1 RRLDVPLDR
10 IGLNLSQLTLGTM
23 AGDDLLKK
31 NKKKGSGAGAD
42 ANATTHGKSNGKGAG
57 VGGFQHLGLS
67 PLVFRGVMAMG
78 YKVPTPIQRK
88 SLPIVL
94 SGKDCVAMA
103 RTGSGKTAAFLI
115 PMVEKL
121 KEHSTKIGVR
131 GLVLSPT
138 RELAVQTLRFAKQL
152 SKFTSLKISLIV
164 GGEGM
169 DQQFE
174 AIATNPD
181 VLVATPGRL
190 MHLLQEIPDFNL
202 KSVEYVVFDEAD
214 RIFEMG
220 FAEQLQ
226 EILKN
231 MPTSRQTLLFSA
243 TLPKALVQ
251 FARAGLSEP
260 ELIRLD
266 VESKISENLKMAFFT
281 VRSLDKAALFLY
293 MVREFLP
300 KGEQTIVFAATRHHV
315 ELLHALLVA
324 NHIEASCA
332 YGDMDQAS
340 RKINIGK
347 FRAKKTSLLIV
358 TDVAARGID
367 IPLLN
372 NVLNYSFPPTAKLF
386 VHRVGRAARAGR
398 SGTAFSFVDPDET
411 PFMVDLHLYIGRRL
425 EDSSPEL
432 SAGAK
437 PYSLSTMRVA
447 DVHYGAFPNDLIDQ
461 ETEATQELMRNHPQV
476 SPLIKVCDNAYK
488 AYARTRADP
497 SKLSIRRAKEL
508 VVKKVHPLF
517 QKEYVLDE
525 AKVEKAAYI
534 DSLQTFRPPQTIF
547 EIASGAHSSV
557 KRSSPGVQMMVKK
570 RKLHGKIIATETT
583 KAADKVK
590 AKEEAAAINAA
601 ADQEEA
607 AKAGAEGLTIT
618 KKQDA
623 NGKDNEEVETAE
635 KDTADASPQ
644 KKKAF
649 FLSKHERKQ
658 LKKRVAGGEKEEDVM
673 KEMAAVKEQQSSNI
687 VGDKDQEEGEG
698 ASQSFKDDDNYI
710 GYMKEGDYTT
720 EGFLAKNADGGK
732 VNAFAEA
739 RLEEAILDVNP
750 DEAIEMNKKRR
761 ILHWDVRKKK
771 FVKTTAG
778 ELTSQG
784 TLKRRNE
791 SGVSMRKK
799 QQVGEVYRRWQQKQ
813 HKRVAGGGEEVDDEE
828 GGGRKLDYRNGRKPR
843 ANTAMASRSSVNKFA
858 KDELLSEGK
867 IRKEEKRKARS
878 RGAKVSSGAMSKRGK
893 GNIKGKSHGA
903 PTRSKAIIKRR

>member
-1 RRLDVPLDR
+1 
-10 IGLNLSQLTLGTM
+10 M

-31 NKKKGSGAGAD
+31 GKKKGSSGGAD
-42 ANATTHGKSNGKGAG
+42 AGTTHGKSNGKGAG

-67 PLVFRGVMAMG
+67 PPVFRGVMAMG

-131 GLVLSPT
+131 AVVLSPT

-152 SKFTSLKISLIV
+152 SKFTSLKMALIV

-174 AIATNPD
+174 AIAANPD

-190 MHLLQEIPDFNL
+190 MHHLQEIPDFNL
-202 KSVEYVVFDEAD
+202 KAVEYVVFDEAD

-251 FARAGLSEP
+251 FARAGLSDP

-266 VESKISENLKMAFFT
+266 VENKISENLKMAFFT
-281 VRSLDKAALFLY
+281 VRSLDKPALFLY
-293 MVREFLP
+293 MVP
-300 KGEQTIVFAATRHHV
+300 
-315 ELLHALLVA
+315 

-340 RKINIGK
+340 RKINLGK

-425 EDSSPEL
+425 EDSSPEE
-432 SAGAK
+432 SAGTK
-437 PYSLSTMRVA
+437 PYSLSTMRVE

-461 ETEATQELMRNHPQV
+461 ENEAIQEMMRSHPQV
-476 SPLIKVCDNAYK
+476 SPLVKVCDNAYK

-497 SKLSIRRAKEL
+497 SKNSIRRGKEL
-508 VVKKVHPLF
+508 AVKKMHPLF
-517 QKEYVLDE
+517 QQEYVLDKSK
-525 AKVEKAAYI
+525 ADKAAYI

-547 EIASGAHSSV
+547 EIASGAHSSA

-570 RKLHGKIIATETT
+570 RKLHGKIISTETT
-583 KAADKVK
+583 KAAEKAK
-590 AKEEAAAINAA
+590 AKEEAAALNAA
-601 ADQEEA
+601 AAQEEA
-607 AKAGAEGLTIT
+607 VGAADDGLTNT
-618 KKQDA
+618 K
-623 NGKDNEEVETAE
+623 NVDNQEEGVTEEVAQ
-635 KDTADASPQ
+635 AP

-649 FLSKHERKQ
+649 FLTKHERKQ
-658 LKKRVAGGEKEEDVM
+658 LKKRVAAGEKEEEVM
-673 KEMAAVKEQQSSNI
+673 KEFAAAKEQGASSI
-687 VGDKDQEEGEG
+687 VNGKEQEEGEG
-698 ASQSFKDDDNYI
+698 ASFKDDENYI
-710 GYMKEGDYTT
+710 GYMKDGDYTT

-778 ELTSQG
+778 ELT
-784 TLKRRNE
+784 
-791 SGVSMRKK
+791 
-799 QQVGEVYRRWQQKQ
+799 
-813 HKRVAGGGEEVDDEE
+813 
-828 GGGRKLDYRNGRKPR
+828 
-843 ANTAMASRSSVNKFA
+843 
-858 KDELLSEGK
+858 
-867 IRKEEKRKARS
+867 
-878 RGAKVSSGAMSKRGK
+878 
-893 GNIKGKSHGA
+893 
-903 PTRSKAIIKRR
+903 

>member
-1 RRLDVPLDR
+1 
-10 IGLNLSQLTLGTM
+10 M
-23 AGDDLLKK
+23 AADDLLH
-31 NKKKGSGAGAD
+31 KKGKKGGGAGA
-42 ANATTHGKSNGKGAG
+42 AGAASSTTHGKSNGKGAG

-67 PLVFRGVMAMG
+67 PPVFRGVMAMG

-115 PMVEKL
+115 PMLEKL
-121 KEHSTKIGVR
+121 KEHSKKIGVR
-131 GLVLSPT
+131 ALVLSPT
-138 RELAVQTLRFAKQL
+138 RELAVQTLRFAK
-152 SKFTSLKISLIV
+152 SLAKYTTIKISLIV

-169 DQQFE
+169 EHQFE
-174 AIATNPD
+174 TIASNPD

-190 MHLLQEIPDFNL
+190 MHHLQEIPDFNL
-202 KSVEYVVFDEAD
+202 KAVEYVVFDEAD

-243 TLPKALVQ
+243 TLPSVLVQ

-266 VESKISENLKMAFFT
+266 VENKFSENLKMTFFT
-281 VRSLDKAALFLY
+281 VRTDDKPALFLY
-293 MVREFLP
+293 MMREFIP
-300 KGEQTIVFAATRHHV
+300 SNDQTIVFAATRHHV
-315 ELLHALLVA
+315 EFLYELLKA
-324 NHIEASCA
+324 NHIDASLV

-347 FRAKKTSLLIV
+347 FRAKKTNILIV

-425 EDSSPEL
+425 EDSSPTAVE
-432 SAGAK
+432 K
-437 PYSLSTMRVA
+437 PYSLANMEVT
-447 DVHYGAFPNDLIDQ
+447 DIHYGAFPNDLIDR
-461 ETEATQELMRNHPQV
+461 ETEHTQEVLRSHPQV
-476 SPLIKVCDNAYK
+476 EPLVKVCANAYK
-488 AYARTRADP
+488 MYARTRADP
-497 SKLSIRRAKEL
+497 SKLSIKRAKEL
-508 VVKKVHPLF
+508 LVKKIHPLF
-517 QKEYVLDE
+517 QGEFLKEDAQAE
-525 AKVEKAAYI
+525 KVEYI
-534 DSLQTFRPPQTIF
+534 ESLQKFRPQQTIF
-547 EIASGAHSSV
+547 EISSGTHSV
-557 KRSSPGVQMMVKK
+557 KKTAPAVIMMAKK
-570 RKLHGKIIATETT
+570 RKIHGKIILTETS
-583 KAADKVK
+583 KVK
-590 AKEEAAAINAA
+590 AG
-601 ADQEEA
+601 AD
-607 AKAGAEGLTIT
+607 
-618 KKQDA
+618 
-623 NGKDNEEVETAE
+623 GKDLDDEVGDDDADENPAGSNSSNAGGGESVAVSEETEPA
-635 KDTADASPQ
+635 KP
-644 KKKAF
+644 KKTF
-649 FLSKHERKQ
+649 FLSKFERKQ
-658 LKKRVAGGEKEEDVM
+658 LKKRVAAGETEESVM
-673 KEMAAVKEQQSSNI
+673 KEMAAAKEQAAAVAGADDANE
-687 VGDKDQEEGEG
+687 DEEDGTTS
-698 ASQSFKDDDNYI
+698 AFKDADNYI
-710 GYMKEGDYTT
+710 SYMKEKDYMT

-732 VNAFAEA
+732 VNAFQEA

-750 DEAIEMNKKRR
+750 DEALEMNKKRR

-791 SGVSMRKK
+791 SGVAVRKK
-799 QQVGEVYRRWQQKQ
+799 QRVGELYKKWQQKQ
-813 HKRVAGGGEEVDDEE
+813 HKKVFTGGEEADDDAD
-828 GGGRKLDYRNGRKPR
+828 GGRKLDYRRGKKPHLSSK
-843 ANTAMASRSSVNKFA
+843 TSVNKHA
-858 KDELLSEGK
+858 KAELLSESK

-878 RGAKVSSGAMSKRGK
+878 RGVKVTGKAHTKRGK
-893 GNIKGKSHGA
+893 GNIKGKTHGA
-903 PTRSKAIIKRR
+903 PSRSKAIMRR

>member
-1 RRLDVPLDR
+1 
-10 IGLNLSQLTLGTM
+10 M

-31 NKKKGSGAGAD
+31 GKKKGTSGAD
-42 ANATTHGKSNGKGAG
+42 AGTTHGKSNGKGAG

-67 PLVFRGVMAMG
+67 PAVFRGVMAMG

-131 GLVLSPT
+131 AVVLSPT

-152 SKFTSLKISLIV
+152 SKFTSLKMALIV

-174 AIATNPD
+174 AIAANPD

-190 MHLLQEIPDFNL
+190 MHHLQEIPDFNL
-202 KSVEYVVFDEAD
+202 KAVEYVVFDEAD

-231 MPTSRQTLLFSA
+231 MPTTRQTLLFSA

-251 FARAGLSEP
+251 FARAGLSDP

-266 VESKISENLKMAFFT
+266 VENKISENLKLAFFT
-281 VRSLDKAALFLY
+281 VRSLDKPALFLY

-300 KGEQTIVFAATRHHV
+300 KGDQTIVFAATRHHV
-315 ELLHALLVA
+315 EFLHALLAA

-340 RKINIGK
+340 RKINLGK

-425 EDSSPEL
+425 EDSSPEE
-432 SAGAK
+432 SAGTK
-437 PYSLSTMRVA
+437 PYTLSTMRVE

-461 ETEATQELMRNHPQV
+461 ENEAIQEMMRSHPHV
-476 SPLIKVCDNAYK
+476 SPLVKVCDNAYK

-497 SKLSIRRAKEL
+497 SKNSIHRGKEL
-508 VVKKVHPLF
+508 AVKKMHPLF
-517 QKEYVLDE
+517 LQEYALDKTK
-525 AKVEKAAYI
+525 ADKAAYI

-547 EIASGAHSSV
+547 EIASGAHTSA

-570 RKLHGKIIATETT
+570 RKLHGKIISTETT
-583 KAADKVK
+583 KAAEKAK
-590 AKEEAAAINAA
+590 AKEEAAAVNAV
-601 ADQEEA
+601 ADKEEA
-607 AKAGAEGLTIT
+607 AGA
-618 KKQDA
+618 
-623 NGKDNEEVETAE
+623 
-635 KDTADASPQ
+635 
-644 KKKAF
+644 AF

-658 LKKRVAGGEKEEDVM
+658 LKKRVAAGEKEEDVM
-673 KEMAAVKEQQSSNI
+673 KELAAVKEQGSTN
-687 VGDKDQEEGEG
+687 VANGKEQEEGVG
-698 ASQSFKDDDNYI
+698 ASFKDDENYI
-710 GYMKEGDYTT
+710 GYMKDGEYTT

-761 ILHWDVRKKK
+761 ILHWDIRKKK

-791 SGVSMRKK
+791 SGVSVRKK
-799 QQVGEVYRRWQQKQ
+799 QQVGEVYRKWQQKQ
-813 HKRVAGGGEEVDDEE
+813 HKRVAGGGVEMEDDDDA
-828 GGGRKLDYRNGRKPR
+828 GGRKLDYRHGRKPR
-843 ANTAMASRSSVNKFA
+843 GAAAMGKRSSVNKFA
-858 KDELLSEGK
+858 KDELMSEGK

-878 RGAKVSSGAMSKRGK
+878 RGVKVSSGVKSKRGK

-903 PTRSKAIIKRR
+903 PTRSKAIIKKR

>member
-1 RRLDVPLDR
+1 
-10 IGLNLSQLTLGTM
+10 M

-31 NKKKGSGAGAD
+31 GKKKGGNGSAD
-42 ANATTHGKSNGKGAG
+42 AGTTHGKSNGKGAG

-67 PLVFRGVMAMG
+67 PSVFRGVMAMG

-103 RTGSGKTAAFLI
+103 RTGSGKTAAFLV

-131 GLVLSPT
+131 AVILSPT
-138 RELAVQTLRFAKQL
+138 RELAVQTLRFAKLL
-152 SKFTSLKISLIV
+152 SKFTSLKMALIV

-174 AIATNPD
+174 AIAANPD
-181 VLVATPGRL
+181 VIVATPGRL

-202 KSVEYVVFDEAD
+202 KAVEYVVFDEAD

-251 FARAGLSEP
+251 FARAGLSDP

-266 VESKISENLKMAFFT
+266 VENKISENLKMAFFT
-281 VRSLDKAALFLY
+281 VRSLDKPALFLY

-300 KGEQTIVFAATRHHV
+300 KNDQTIVFAATRHHV
-315 ELLHALLVA
+315 EFLHALLAA

-340 RKINIGK
+340 RKINLGK
-347 FRAKKTSLLIV
+347 FRAKKTNLLIV

-425 EDSSPEL
+425 EDSSPEE
-432 SAGAK
+432 SAGTK
-437 PYSLSTMRVA
+437 PYSLSTMRVE
-447 DVHYGAFPNDLIDQ
+447 DVHYGAFPNELIDQ
-461 ETEATQELMRNHPQV
+461 ENEAIQELMRSHPHV
-476 SPLIKVCDNAYK
+476 SPLVKVCDNAYK

-497 SKLSIRRAKEL
+497 SKNSIRRGKEL
-508 VVKKVHPLF
+508 AVKKVHPLF
-517 QKEYVLDE
+517 QQEYVLDE
-525 AKVEKAAYI
+525 SKADKAAYI

-547 EIASGAHSSV
+547 EIAAGAHASA

-583 KAADKVK
+583 KASDKAK
-590 AKEEAAAINAA
+590 AKEEAAAINAVA
-601 ADQEEA
+601 EKEEA
-607 AKAGAEGLTIT
+607 ADAAVDGLTGA
-618 KKQDA
+618 K
-623 NGKDNEEVETAE
+623 NEEKAE
-635 KDTADASPQ
+635 EAEEEVVPAP
-644 KKKAF
+644 KKV

-658 LKKRVAGGEKEEDVM
+658 LKKRVAAGEKEEEV
-673 KEMAAVKEQQSSNI
+673 VKELTAAKESAITS
-687 VGDKDQEEGEG
+687 KDEEEGEG
-698 ASQSFKDDDNYI
+698 ASFKDDDNYI
-710 GYMKEGDYTT
+710 GYMKDGDYTT
-720 EGFLAKNADGGK
+720 EGFLAKSADGGK

-791 SGVSMRKK
+791 SGVSVRKK
-799 QQVGEVYRRWQQKQ
+799 QQVGEVYRKWQQKQ
-813 HKRVAGGGEEVDDEE
+813 HKRVAGGGVEVEDD
-828 GGGRKLDYRNGRKPR
+828 GDAGGRKLDYRNGRKPR
-843 ANTAMASRSSVNKFA
+843 GGAVMGKRSSVNKFA
-858 KDELLSEGK
+858 KDELMSEGK

-878 RGAKVSSGAMSKRGK
+878 RGVKVTSGVRSKRGK

-903 PTRSKAIIKRR
+903 PTRSKAIIKKR

>member
-1 RRLDVPLDR
+1 
-10 IGLNLSQLTLGTM
+10 M
-23 AGDDLLKK
+23 ASDDLLKK
-31 NKKKGSGAGAD
+31 GKKKGAAGGAD
-42 ANATTHGKSNGKGAG
+42 AGTTHGKSNGKGAG

-131 GLVLSPT
+131 AVVLSPT
-138 RELAVQTLRFAKQL
+138 RELAVQTLRFTKQL
-152 SKFTSLKISLIV
+152 SKFTTLKMALIV

-174 AIATNPD
+174 AIAANPD

-202 KSVEYVVFDEAD
+202 KAVEYVVFDEAD

-251 FARAGLSEP
+251 FARAGLSDP

-266 VESKISENLKMAFFT
+266 VENKISENLKMAFFT
-281 VRSLDKAALFLY
+281 VRSLDKPALFLY

-300 KGEQTIVFAATRHHV
+300 KDDQTIVFAATRHHV
-315 ELLHALLVA
+315 EFLHALLAA

-340 RKINIGK
+340 RKINLGK
-347 FRAKKTSLLIV
+347 FRAKKTNLLIV

-425 EDSSPEL
+425 EDSSPEE
-432 SAGAK
+432 SAGTK
-437 PYSLSTMRVA
+437 PYSLSTMRVE
-447 DVHYGAFPNDLIDQ
+447 DIHYGAFPNELIDQ
-461 ETEATQELMRNHPQV
+461 ENESIQELVRSHPQV
-476 SPLIKVCDNAYK
+476 SPLVKVCDNAYK

-497 SKLSIRRAKEL
+497 AKLSIRRGKEL

-517 QKEYVLDE
+517 QQEYVFDKTK
-525 AKVEKAAYI
+525 ADKVAYI

-570 RKLHGKIIATETT
+570 RKLHEKIIATEIT
-583 KAADKVK
+583 KAADKAK
-590 AKEEAAAINAA
+590 AKEEAATINAEADEKEA
-601 ADQEEA
+601 ADAADEGLTAVKKQKVDDEEDAEEA
-607 AKAGAEGLTIT
+607 APA
-618 KKQDA
+618 
-623 NGKDNEEVETAE
+623 
-635 KDTADASPQ
+635 Q

-649 FLSKHERKQ
+649 FLSKFERKQ
-658 LKKRVAGGEKEEDVM
+658 LKKRVAAGEKEEEVM
-673 KEMAAVKEQQSSNI
+673 KAMAATKEQGASNAAR
-687 VGDKDQEEGEG
+687 DEDQEEGD
-698 ASQSFKDDDNYI
+698 AAQSFKDDDNYI
-710 GYMKEGDYTT
+710 GYMKDGDYTT
-720 EGFLAKNADGGK
+720 EGFLSKNADGGK

-791 SGVSMRKK
+791 SGVNVRKK
-799 QQVGEVYRRWQQKQ
+799 QQVGEVYRKWQQKQ
-813 HKRVAGGGEEVDDEE
+813 HKRVAGGGVEIEDDDDTSS
-828 GGGRKLDYRNGRKPR
+828 RKLDYRHGRKPR
-843 ANTAMASRSSVNKFA
+843 GGAAVMGKRSSVNKNA
-858 KDELLSEGK
+858 KDELMSEGK

-878 RGAKVSSGAMSKRGK
+878 RGVKVTSGVRSKRGK

-903 PTRSKAIIKRR
+903 PTRSKAIIKKR

>member
-1 RRLDVPLDR
+1 
-10 IGLNLSQLTLGTM
+10 M

-31 NKKKGSGAGAD
+31 GKKKGAGGGAD
-42 ANATTHGKSNGKGAG
+42 AGTTHGKSNGKGAG

-131 GLVLSPT
+131 AVVLSPT

-152 SKFTSLKISLIV
+152 SKFTSLKMALIV

-174 AIATNPD
+174 AIAANPD

-202 KSVEYVVFDEAD
+202 KAVEYVVFDEAD

-251 FARAGLSEP
+251 FARAGLSDP

-266 VESKISENLKMAFFT
+266 VENKISENLKMAFFT
-281 VRSLDKAALFLY
+281 VRSLDKPALFLY
-293 MVREFLP
+293 MVREFVP
-300 KGEQTIVFAATRHHV
+300 KGDQTIVFAATRHHV
-315 ELLHALLVA
+315 EFLHALLAA

-340 RKINIGK
+340 RKINLGK

-425 EDSSPEL
+425 EDSSPEQ
-432 SAGAK
+432 SAGTK
-437 PYSLSTMRVA
+437 PYSLSTMRVE
-447 DVHYGAFPNDLIDQ
+447 DVHYGAFPNELIDQ
-461 ETEATQELMRNHPQV
+461 ENEAIQETVRSHPQV
-476 SPLIKVCDNAYK
+476 QPLVKVCDNAYK

-497 SKLSIRRAKEL
+497 SKNSIRRGKEL
-508 VVKKVHPLF
+508 AVKKVHPLF
-517 QKEYVLDE
+517 QQEYVLDKSK
-525 AKVEKAAYI
+525 ADKAAYI

-547 EIASGAHSSV
+547 EIAAGAHSSA

-583 KAADKVK
+583 KAADKAK
-590 AKEEAAAINAA
+590 AKEEASALNAVAEKEEATNAA
-601 ADQEEA
+601 DDGLTGKKQVEKDNTDEVAEEA
-607 AKAGAEGLTIT
+607 LA
-618 KKQDA
+618 
-623 NGKDNEEVETAE
+623 
-635 KDTADASPQ
+635 P

-658 LKKRVAGGEKEEDVM
+658 LKKRVAAGEKEEDVM
-673 KEMAAVKEQQSSNI
+673 KQFAAATEQGTTST
-687 VGDKDQEEGEG
+687 DDQEEGDG
-698 ASQSFKDDDNYI
+698 ASFKDDENYI
-710 GYMKEGDYTT
+710 GYMKDGDYTT

-791 SGVSMRKK
+791 SGVSVRKK
-799 QQVGEVYRRWQQKQ
+799 QQVGEVYRKWQQKQ
-813 HKRVAGGGEEVDDEE
+813 HKRVAGGGVEMEDEDNA
-828 GGGRKLDYRNGRKPR
+828 GGRKLDYRNGRKPR
-843 ANTAMASRSSVNKFA
+843 GGAVMASRSSVNKHA
-858 KDELLSEGK
+858 KDELMSEGK

-878 RGAKVSSGAMSKRGK
+878 RGVKVSSGVKSKRGK

-903 PTRSKAIIKRR
+903 PTRSKAIIKKR

>member
-1 RRLDVPLDR
+1 
-10 IGLNLSQLTLGTM
+10 M

-31 NKKKGSGAGAD
+31 SKKGANGKAD
-42 ANATTHGKSNGKGAG
+42 AGTTHGKSNGKGAG

-67 PLVFRGVMAMG
+67 PTVFRGVMAMG

-131 GLVLSPT
+131 AVVLSPT

-152 SKFTSLKISLIV
+152 SKFTSLKMALIV

-174 AIATNPD
+174 AIANNPD
-181 VLVATPGRL
+181 VIVATPGRL
-190 MHLLQEIPDFNL
+190 MHHLQEIPDFNL
-202 KSVEYVVFDEAD
+202 KAAEYVVFDEAD

-251 FARAGLSEP
+251 FARAGLSDP

-266 VESKISENLKMAFFT
+266 VENKISENLKMAFFT
-281 VRSLDKAALFLY
+281 VRSLDKPALFLY

-300 KGEQTIVFAATRHHV
+300 KNDQTIVFAATRHHV
-315 ELLHALLVA
+315 EFLHALLAA

-340 RKINIGK
+340 RKINLGK
-347 FRAKKTSLLIV
+347 FRAKKTNLLIV

-398 SGTAFSFVDPDET
+398 SGTAFSFVDPDES

-425 EDSSPEL
+425 EESSPEE
-432 SAGAK
+432 SAGTK
-437 PYSLSTMRVA
+437 PYSLSTMRVE
-447 DVHYGAFPNDLIDQ
+447 DVHYGAFPNELIDQ
-461 ETEATQELMRNHPQV
+461 ENEAIQELMRSHPHV
-476 SPLIKVCDNAYK
+476 SPLVKVCDNAYK

-497 SKLSIRRAKEL
+497 SKNSIRRGKEL
-508 VVKKVHPLF
+508 AVKKVHPLF
-517 QKEYVLDE
+517 QQEYILDE
-525 AKVEKAAYI
+525 SKADKAAYI
-534 DSLQTFRPPQTIF
+534 ESLQTFRPPQTIF
-547 EIASGAHSSV
+547 EIAAGAHASA

-583 KAADKVK
+583 KATDKAK
-590 AKEEAAAINAA
+590 AKEEAAALNAVA
-601 ADQEEA
+601 EMEEA
-607 AKAGAEGLTIT
+607 ADAADDGLTGT
-618 KKQDA
+618 KK
-623 NGKDNEEVETAE
+623 EEKEEQVEEAV
-635 KDTADASPQ
+635 PVQ
-644 KKKAF
+644 KKV

-658 LKKRVAGGEKEEDVM
+658 LKKRVAAGEKEEEIM
-673 KEMAAVKEQQSSNI
+673 KELTAAKESTTTN
-687 VGDKDQEEGEG
+687 KEQEEGEG
-698 ASQSFKDDDNYI
+698 ASFKDDDNYI
-710 GYMKEGDYTT
+710 AYMKDGDYTT

-791 SGVSMRKK
+791 SVNVRKK
-799 QQVGEVYRRWQQKQ
+799 QQVGEVYRKWQQKQ
-813 HKRVAGGGEEVDDEE
+813 HKRVAGGGVEVEDDDDA
-828 GGGRKLDYRNGRKPR
+828 GGRKLDYRNGRKPR
-843 ANTAMASRSSVNKFA
+843 GAAVMGKRSSVNKFA
-858 KDELLSEGK
+858 KDELMSEGK

-878 RGAKVSSGAMSKRGK
+878 RGVKVTSGARSKRGK

-903 PTRSKAIIKRR
+903 PTRSKAIIKKR

>member
-1 RRLDVPLDR
+1 
-10 IGLNLSQLTLGTM
+10 M

-31 NKKKGSGAGAD
+31 GKKKGAGGGAD
-42 ANATTHGKSNGKGAG
+42 AGTTHGKSNGKGAG

-131 GLVLSPT
+131 AVVLSPT

-152 SKFTSLKISLIV
+152 SKFTSLKMALIV

-174 AIATNPD
+174 AIAANPD

-202 KSVEYVVFDEAD
+202 KAVEYVVFDEAD

-251 FARAGLSEP
+251 FARAGLSDP

-266 VESKISENLKMAFFT
+266 VENKISENLKMAFFT
-281 VRSLDKAALFLY
+281 VRSLDKPALFLY
-293 MVREFLP
+293 MVREFVP
-300 KGEQTIVFAATRHHV
+300 KGDQTIVFAATRHHV
-315 ELLHALLVA
+315 EFLHALLAA

-340 RKINIGK
+340 RKINLGK

-425 EDSSPEL
+425 EDSSPEQ
-432 SAGAK
+432 SAGTK
-437 PYSLSTMRVA
+437 PYSLSTMRVE
-447 DVHYGAFPNDLIDQ
+447 DVHYGAFPNELIDQ
-461 ETEATQELMRNHPQV
+461 ENEAIQETVRSHPQV
-476 SPLIKVCDNAYK
+476 QPLVKVCDNAYK

-497 SKLSIRRAKEL
+497 SKNSIRRGKEL
-508 VVKKVHPLF
+508 AVKKVHPLF
-517 QKEYVLDE
+517 QQEYVLDKSK
-525 AKVEKAAYI
+525 ADKAAYI

-547 EIASGAHSSV
+547 EIAAGAHSSA

-590 AKEEAAAINAA
+590 AKEEASALNAVAEKEEATNAA
-601 ADQEEA
+601 DDGLTGKKQVEKDNTDEVAEEA
-607 AKAGAEGLTIT
+607 LA
-618 KKQDA
+618 
-623 NGKDNEEVETAE
+623 
-635 KDTADASPQ
+635 P

-658 LKKRVAGGEKEEDVM
+658 LKKRVAAGEKEEDVM
-673 KEMAAVKEQQSSNI
+673 KQFAAAKEQGTTST
-687 VGDKDQEEGEG
+687 DDQEEGDG
-698 ASQSFKDDDNYI
+698 ASFKDDENYI
-710 GYMKEGDYTT
+710 GYMKDGDYTT

-791 SGVSMRKK
+791 SGVSVRKK
-799 QQVGEVYRRWQQKQ
+799 QQVGEVYRKWQQKQ
-813 HKRVAGGGEEVDDEE
+813 HKRVAGGGVEMEDEDNA
-828 GGGRKLDYRNGRKPR
+828 GGRKLDYRNGRKPR
-843 ANTAMASRSSVNKFA
+843 GGAVMASRSSVNKHA
-858 KDELLSEGK
+858 KDELMSEGK

-878 RGAKVSSGAMSKRGK
+878 RGVKVSSGVKSKRGK

-903 PTRSKAIIKRR
+903 PTRSKAIIKKR

>member
-1 RRLDVPLDR
+1 
-10 IGLNLSQLTLGTM
+10 
-23 AGDDLLKK
+23 
-31 NKKKGSGAGAD
+31 
-42 ANATTHGKSNGKGAG
+42 
-57 VGGFQHLGLS
+57 
-67 PLVFRGVMAMG
+67 MG

-88 SLPIVL
+88 SLPIAL

-131 GLVLSPT
+131 ALVLSPT
-138 RELAVQTLRFAKQL
+138 RELAVQTLRFTKQL
-152 SKFTSLKISLIV
+152 AKFTTLKMALIV

-174 AIATNPD
+174 AIAANPD
-181 VLVATPGRL
+181 VLIATPGRL
-190 MHLLQEIPDFNL
+190 MHHLQEIPDFNL
-202 KSVEYVVFDEAD
+202 KAIEYVVFDEAD

-251 FARAGLSEP
+251 FARAGLCDP

-266 VESKISENLKMAFFT
+266 VENKISENLKMAFFT
-281 VRSLDKAALFLY
+281 VRSLDKPALFLY

-300 KGEQTIVFAATRHHV
+300 KGDQTIVFAATRHHV
-315 ELLHALLVA
+315 EFLHALLAA
-324 NHIEASCA
+324 NHIEASYA

-340 RKINIGK
+340 RKINLGK
-347 FRAKKTSLLIV
+347 FRAKKTDLLIV

-425 EDSSPEL
+425 EDSSPEEH
-432 SAGAK
+432 AGTK
-437 PYSLSTMRVA
+437 PYSLSSMKVA
-447 DVHYGAFPNDLIDQ
+447 DVHYGAFPNELIDQ
-461 ETEATQELMRNHPQV
+461 ENEAITELMSSHPQV
-476 SPLIKVCDNAYK
+476 SPLVKVCDNAYK
-488 AYARTRADP
+488 AYARTRSDP
-497 SKLSIRRAKEL
+497 SKLSIRRGKEL
-508 VVKKVHPLF
+508 AVKKVHPLF
-517 QKEYVLDE
+517 QQEYVLDKTK
-525 AKVEKAAYI
+525 ADKAAYV
-534 DSLQTFRPPQTIF
+534 DSLLSFRPPQTIF
-547 EIASGAHSSV
+547 EIAAGAHSSV

-583 KAADKVK
+583 KAANIVK
-590 AKEEAAAINAA
+590 ANEEAAAINAMANKEEMVGADGQVVA
-601 ADQEEA
+601 AKEKAVDVVETKEEEA
-607 AKAGAEGLTIT
+607 ALA
-618 KKQDA
+618 
-623 NGKDNEEVETAE
+623 
-635 KDTADASPQ
+635 P
-644 KKKAF
+644 KKKPV
-649 FLSKHERKQ
+649 FLSKHDRKQ
-658 LKKRVAGGEKEEDVM
+658 LKKRVAAGEKEEDVLR
-673 KEMAAVKEQQSSNI
+673 KMAAAKEQGANG
-687 VGDKDQEEGEG
+687 VANCKDQEDGED
-698 ASQSFKDDDNYI
+698 SSFKDDDNYI
-710 GYMKEGDYTT
+710 SYMKDGDYTT

-791 SGVSMRKK
+791 SGISVRKK
-799 QQVGEVYRRWQQKQ
+799 HHVGEAYRKWQQKQ
-813 HKRVAGGGEEVDDEE
+813 HKRVAGGGVEMEEDADAES
-828 GGGRKLDYRNGRKPR
+828 RKMDYRNGKKPR
-843 ANTAMASRSSVNKFA
+843 GGVPMVNRSHVNMFA
-858 KDELLSEGK
+858 KDELVNEDK

-878 RGAKVSSGAMSKRGK
+878 RGAKVTFGVRSKRGK
-893 GNIKGKSHGA
+893 GNVKGKSHGA
-903 PTRSKAIIKRR
+903 PTRSKAIIKKR

>member
-1 RRLDVPLDR
+1 
-10 IGLNLSQLTLGTM
+10 M

-31 NKKKGSGAGAD
+31 SKKGASGKAD
-42 ANATTHGKSNGKGAG
+42 AGTTHGKSNGKGAG

-67 PLVFRGVMAMG
+67 PTVFRGVMAMG

-131 GLVLSPT
+131 AVVLSPT

-152 SKFTSLKISLIV
+152 SKFTSLKMALIV

-174 AIATNPD
+174 AIAANPD
-181 VLVATPGRL
+181 VIVATPGRL
-190 MHLLQEIPDFNL
+190 MHHLQEIPDFNL
-202 KSVEYVVFDEAD
+202 KAVEYVVFDEAD

-220 FAEQLQ
+220 
-226 EILKN
+226 
-231 MPTSRQTLLFSA
+231 RQTLLFSA

-251 FARAGLSEP
+251 FARAGLSDP

-266 VESKISENLKMAFFT
+266 VENKISENLKMAFFT
-281 VRSLDKAALFLY
+281 VRSLDKPALFLY

-300 KGEQTIVFAATRHHV
+300 KDDQTIVFAATRHHV
-315 ELLHALLVA
+315 EFLHALLAA

-340 RKINIGK
+340 RKINLGK

-425 EDSSPEL
+425 EDSSPEE
-432 SAGAK
+432 SAGTK
-437 PYSLSTMRVA
+437 PYSLSTMRVE
-447 DVHYGAFPNDLIDQ
+447 DVHYGAFPNELIDQ
-461 ETEATQELMRNHPQV
+461 ENEAIQELMRSHPHV
-476 SPLIKVCDNAYK
+476 SPLVKVCDNAYK

-497 SKLSIRRAKEL
+497 SKNSIHRGKEL
-508 VVKKVHPLF
+508 AVKKVHPLF
-517 QKEYVLDE
+517 QQEYVLDE
-525 AKVEKAAYI
+525 SKADKAAYI
-534 DSLQTFRPPQTIF
+534 DSLQSFRPPQTIF
-547 EIASGAHSSV
+547 EIAAGAHSSA

-583 KAADKVK
+583 KASDKAK
-590 AKEEAAAINAA
+590 AKEEAAALNAVA
-601 ADQEEA
+601 EKEEA
-607 AKAGAEGLTIT
+607 
-618 KKQDA
+618 KK
-623 NGKDNEEVETAE
+623 V
-635 KDTADASPQ
+635 
-644 KKKAF
+644 

-658 LKKRVAGGEKEEDVM
+658 LKKRVAAGEKEEEVM
-673 KEMAAVKEQQSSNI
+673 KELTAAKESATTS
-687 VGDKDQEEGEG
+687 KDQEEGEG
-698 ASQSFKDDDNYI
+698 ASFKDDDNYI
-710 GYMKEGDYTT
+710 GYMKDGDYTT

-791 SGVSMRKK
+791 SGVNVRKK
-799 QQVGEVYRRWQQKQ
+799 QQVGEVYRKWQQKQ
-813 HKRVAGGGEEVDDEE
+813 HKRVAGGGVEVEDDDDT
-828 GGGRKLDYRNGRKPR
+828 GGRKLDYRNGRKPR
-843 ANTAMASRSSVNKFA
+843 GGAVMGKRSSVNKFA
-858 KDELLSEGK
+858 KDELMSEGK

-878 RGAKVSSGAMSKRGK
+878 RGVKVTSGAKSKRGK

-903 PTRSKAIIKRR
+903 PTRSKAIIKKR

>member
-1 RRLDVPLDR
+1 
-10 IGLNLSQLTLGTM
+10 M
-23 AGDDLLKK
+23 AADDLLKK
-31 NKKKGSGAGAD
+31 GKKSGGAD
-42 ANATTHGKSNGKGAG
+42 AGTTHGKSNGKGAG

-131 GLVLSPT
+131 AVVLSPT
-138 RELAVQTLRFAKQL
+138 RELAVQTLRFTKLL
-152 SKFTSLKISLIV
+152 SKFTSLKMALIV

-174 AIATNPD
+174 AIAANPD

-202 KSVEYVVFDEAD
+202 KAVEYVVFDEAD

-226 EILKN
+226 EILKS

-266 VESKISENLKMAFFT
+266 VENKISENLKMAFFT
-281 VRSLDKAALFLY
+281 VRSLDKPALFLY

-300 KGEQTIVFAATRHHV
+300 KDDQTIVFAATRHHV
-315 ELLHALLVA
+315 EFLHALLAA

-340 RKINIGK
+340 RKINLGK
-347 FRAKKTSLLIV
+347 FRAKKTNLLIV

-398 SGTAFSFVDPDET
+398 SGTAISFVDPDET

-425 EDSSPEL
+425 EDSSPEE
-432 SAGAK
+432 SAGTK

-461 ETEATQELMRNHPQV
+461 ENEAIQELVRSHPQV
-476 SPLIKVCDNAYK
+476 SPLVKVCDNAYK

-497 SKLSIRRAKEL
+497 SKNSIRRGKEL
-508 VVKKVHPLF
+508 AVKKVHPLF
-517 QKEYVLDE
+517 QQDYVLDQSK
-525 AKVEKAAYI
+525 ADKAAYI

-547 EIASGAHSSV
+547 EIAAGAHSSA

-570 RKLHGKIIATETT
+570 RKLHAKIIATETT
-583 KAADKVK
+583 KAADKAK
-590 AKEEAAAINAA
+590 AKEEAAALNAA
-601 ADQEEA
+601 AEKEEA
-607 AKAGAEGLTIT
+607 GDDALTAT
-618 KKQDA
+618 KKVNGEQNKAAEVAEDDA
-623 NGKDNEEVETAE
+623 PA
-635 KDTADASPQ
+635 P

-658 LKKRVAGGEKEEDVM
+658 LKKRVAAGEKEEDVV
-673 KEMAAVKEQQSSNI
+673 KAFAAAKDQDSSANASVK
-687 VGDKDQEEGEG
+687 VQEEGEG
-698 ASQSFKDDDNYI
+698 ATFKDDENYI
-710 GYMKEGDYTT
+710 GYMKDGDYTT
-720 EGFLAKNADGGK
+720 EGFLSTNADGGK

-791 SGVSMRKK
+791 SGVNVRKK
-799 QQVGEVYRRWQQKQ
+799 QQVGEVYRKWQQKQ
-813 HKRVAGGGEEVDDEE
+813 HKRVAGGGVEMDDDDDA
-828 GGGRKLDYRNGRKPR
+828 GSRKLDYRHGRKPR
-843 ANTAMASRSSVNKFA
+843 GGAVMANRSSVNKFA
-858 KDELLSEGK
+858 KDELMSEGK

-878 RGAKVSSGAMSKRGK
+878 RGVKVSSGVRSNRGK

-903 PTRSKAIIKRR
+903 PTRSKAIIKKR

>member
-1 RRLDVPLDR
+1 
-10 IGLNLSQLTLGTM
+10 M

-31 NKKKGSGAGAD
+31 GKKKGAGGGAD
-42 ANATTHGKSNGKGAG
+42 AGTTHGKSNGKGAG

-131 GLVLSPT
+131 AVVLSPT

-152 SKFTSLKISLIV
+152 SKFTSLKMALIV

-174 AIATNPD
+174 AIAANPD

-202 KSVEYVVFDEAD
+202 KAVEYVVFDEAD

-231 MPTSRQTLLFSA
+231 MPISRQTLLFSA

-251 FARAGLSEP
+251 FARAGLSDP

-266 VESKISENLKMAFFT
+266 VENKISENLKMAFFT
-281 VRSLDKAALFLY
+281 VRSLDKPALFLY
-293 MVREFLP
+293 MVREFVP
-300 KGEQTIVFAATRHHV
+300 KGDQTIVFAATRHHV
-315 ELLHALLVA
+315 EFLHALLAA

-340 RKINIGK
+340 RKINLGK

-425 EDSSPEL
+425 EDSSPEQN
-432 SAGAK
+432 AGTK
-437 PYSLSTMRVA
+437 PYSLSTMRVE
-447 DVHYGAFPNDLIDQ
+447 DVHYGAFPNELIDQ
-461 ETEATQELMRNHPQV
+461 ENEAIQETVRSHPQV
-476 SPLIKVCDNAYK
+476 QPLVKVCDNAYK

-497 SKLSIRRAKEL
+497 SKNSIRRGKEL
-508 VVKKVHPLF
+508 AVKKVHPLF
-517 QKEYVLDE
+517 QQEYVLDKSK
-525 AKVEKAAYI
+525 ADKAAYI

-547 EIASGAHSSV
+547 EIAAGAHSSA

-590 AKEEAAAINAA
+590 AKEEASALNAVAEKEEATNAA
-601 ADQEEA
+601 DDGLTSKKQVEKDNTDEVAEEA
-607 AKAGAEGLTIT
+607 LA
-618 KKQDA
+618 
-623 NGKDNEEVETAE
+623 
-635 KDTADASPQ
+635 P

-658 LKKRVAGGEKEEDVM
+658 LKKRVAAGEKEEDVM
-673 KEMAAVKEQQSSNI
+673 KQLAAAKEQGTTST
-687 VGDKDQEEGEG
+687 DDQEEGDG
-698 ASQSFKDDDNYI
+698 ASFKDDENYI
-710 GYMKEGDYTT
+710 GYMKDGDYTT

-799 QQVGEVYRRWQQKQ
+799 QQVGEVYRKWQQKQ
-813 HKRVAGGGEEVDDEE
+813 HKRVAGGGVEMEDEDNA
-828 GGGRKLDYRNGRKPR
+828 GGRKLDYRNGRKPR
-843 ANTAMASRSSVNKFA
+843 GGAVMASRSSVNKHA
-858 KDELLSEGK
+858 KDELMSEGK

-878 RGAKVSSGAMSKRGK
+878 RGVKVSSGVKSKRGK

-903 PTRSKAIIKRR
+903 PTRSKAIIKKR

>member
-1 RRLDVPLDR
+1 
-10 IGLNLSQLTLGTM
+10 M

-31 NKKKGSGAGAD
+31 NKKKGSGAGAETG
-42 ANATTHGKSNGKGAG
+42 ATTHGKSNGKGAG

-67 PLVFRGVMAMG
+67 PPVFRGVMAMG

-174 AIATNPD
+174 AIASNPD

-202 KSVEYVVFDEAD
+202 KSMEYVVFDEAD

-251 FARAGLSEP
+251 FARAGLSDP

-266 VESKISENLKMAFFT
+266 VESKISENLKLAFFT
-281 VRSLDKAALFLY
+281 VRSLDKPALFLY

-315 ELLHALLVA
+315 EFLHALLAA

-432 SAGAK
+432 SAETK
-437 PYSLSTMRVA
+437 PYSLSTMRVE
-447 DVHYGAFPNDLIDQ
+447 DVHYGAFPNELIDQ
-461 ETEATQELMRNHPQV
+461 ETEATQELLRSHPQV

-508 VVKKVHPLF
+508 AVKKVHPLF

-525 AKVEKAAYI
+525 AKAEKAAYI

-547 EIASGAHSSV
+547 EIASGAHSSA

-590 AKEEAAAINAA
+590 AKEEAAAINAV

-607 AKAGAEGLTIT
+607 ADAGAEGLATA
-618 KKQDA
+618 KKA
-623 NGKDNEEVETAE
+623 AVNDNDQEVVETVE
-635 KDTADASPQ
+635 SDAASVPPQ
-644 KKKAF
+644 KKKTV

-658 LKKRVAGGEKEEDVM
+658 LKKRVAAGEKEEDVM
-673 KEMAAVKEQQSSNI
+673 KEMAAAKEQQSSDV
-687 VGDKDQEEGEG
+687 VGDKEGE
-698 ASQSFKDDDNYI
+698 QSFKDDDNYI
-710 GYMKEGDYTT
+710 GYMKDGDYTT

-791 SGVSMRKK
+791 SGVSVRKK
-799 QQVGEVYRRWQQKQ
+799 QQVGEVYRKWQQKQ
-813 HKRVAGGGEEVDDEE
+813 HKRVAGGGEEVGDEE
-828 GGGRKLDYRNGRKPR
+828 DSGRKLDYRNGRKPR
-843 ANTAMASRSSVNKFA
+843 ANAAMASRSSVNKYA

-878 RGAKVSSGAMSKRGK
+878 RGVKVSSGAKSKRGK

>member
-1 RRLDVPLDR
+1 
-10 IGLNLSQLTLGTM
+10 M

-31 NKKKGSGAGAD
+31 SKKAGGAD
-42 ANATTHGKSNGKGAG
+42 GGTTHGKSSGKGAG

-131 GLVLSPT
+131 AVVLSPT

-152 SKFTSLKISLIV
+152 SKFTSLKMALIV

-174 AIATNPD
+174 AIAANPD

-190 MHLLQEIPDFNL
+190 MHHLQEIPDFNL
-202 KSVEYVVFDEAD
+202 KAVEYVVFDEAD

-231 MPTSRQTLLFSA
+231 MPTNRQTLLFSA

-251 FARAGLSEP
+251 FARAGLSDP

-266 VESKISENLKMAFFT
+266 VENKISENLKMSFFT
-281 VRSLDKAALFLY
+281 VRSLDKPALFLY

-315 ELLHALLVA
+315 EFLHALLAA
-324 NHIEASCA
+324 NRIEASCA

-340 RKINIGK
+340 RKINLGK
-347 FRAKKTSLLIV
+347 FRAKKTNLLIV

-398 SGTAFSFVDPDET
+398 SGTAFSFVDPDEA

-432 SAGAK
+432 PHGTK
-437 PYSLSTMRVA
+437 PYSLSEMRVE
-447 DVHYGAFPNDLIDQ
+447 DVHYGAFPNELIDQ
-461 ETEATQELMRNHPQV
+461 ENEAIQEMLRSHPQV
-476 SPLIKVCDNAYK
+476 SPLVKVCDNAYK

-497 SKLSIRRAKEL
+497 SKLSIRRGKEL
-508 VVKKVHPLF
+508 AVKKVHPLF
-517 QKEYVLDE
+517 QKEYVLDKSK
-525 AKVEKAAYI
+525 ADKAAYI

-547 EIASGAHSSV
+547 EIAAGAHSSA

-583 KAADKVK
+583 KASDK
-590 AKEEAAAINAA
+590 AKAKQEADALNAA
-601 ADQEEA
+601 ADEEEA
-607 AKAGAEGLTIT
+607 AGAVDGSLTT
-618 KKQDA
+618 AKKQKVDIEDD
-623 NGKDNEEVETAE
+623 KEEAVEEA
-635 KDTADASPQ
+635 APAP
-644 KKKAF
+644 KKKSF

-658 LKKRVAGGEKEEDVM
+658 LKKRMAAGEKEEDVM
-673 KEMAAVKEQQSSNI
+673 KEFAAAKEQGVSNTS
-687 VGDKDQEEGEG
+687 GKDAEDGEG
-698 ASQSFKDDDNYI
+698 AATFKDDENYI
-710 GYMKEGDYTT
+710 GYMKDGEYTT

-791 SGVSMRKK
+791 SGVNVRKK
-799 QQVGEVYRRWQQKQ
+799 QVVGETYRKWQQKQ
-813 HKRVAGGGEEVDDEE
+813 HKRVAGGGVEMEDDDDN
-828 GGGRKLDYRNGRKPR
+828 GGRKLDYRNGRKPR
-843 ANTAMASRSSVNKFA
+843 GGAAMAKRSSVNKFA
-858 KDELLSEGK
+858 KDELMSEGK

-878 RGAKVSSGAMSKRGK
+878 RGVKVSSGVKSKRGK

-903 PTRSKAIIKRR
+903 PTRSKAIIKKR

>member
-1 RRLDVPLDR
+1 
-10 IGLNLSQLTLGTM
+10 M

-31 NKKKGSGAGAD
+31 GKKKGGAKAD
-42 ANATTHGKSNGKGAG
+42 AGTTHGKSNGKGAG

-131 GLVLSPT
+131 AVVLSPT
-138 RELAVQTLRFAKQL
+138 RELAVQTLRFTKLL
-152 SKFTSLKISLIV
+152 SKFTSLKMALIV

-174 AIATNPD
+174 AIAANPD

-202 KSVEYVVFDEAD
+202 KAVEYVVFDEAD

-231 MPTSRQTLLFSA
+231 MPTNRQTLLFSA

-251 FARAGLSEP
+251 FARAGLSDP

-266 VESKISENLKMAFFT
+266 VENKISENLKMAFFT
-281 VRSLDKAALFLY
+281 VRSLDKPALFLY

-300 KGEQTIVFAATRHHV
+300 KDDQTIVFAATRHHV
-315 ELLHALLVA
+315 EFLHALLAA

-340 RKINIGK
+340 RKINLGK
-347 FRAKKTSLLIV
+347 FRAKKTNLLIV

-372 NVLNYSFPPTAKLF
+372 NVFNYSFPPTAKLF

-425 EDSSPEL
+425 EDSSPEE
-432 SAGAK
+432 SGGTK
-437 PYSLSTMRVA
+437 PYALSTMRVE
-447 DVHYGAFPNDLIDQ
+447 DIHYGAFPNELIDQ
-461 ETEATQELMRNHPQV
+461 ETEAMQEIMRSHPQV
-476 SPLIKVCDNAYK
+476 SPLVKVCDNAYK

-497 SKLSIRRAKEL
+497 SKLSIRRGKEL
-508 VVKKVHPLF
+508 AVKKVHPLF
-517 QKEYVLDE
+517 QQEYVLDK
-525 AKVEKAAYI
+525 AKADKAAYI
-534 DSLQTFRPPQTIF
+534 DSLQSFRPPQTIF
-547 EIASGAHSSV
+547 EIAAGAHSSA
-557 KRSSPGVQMMVKK
+557 KRSSPGVMMMVKK
-570 RKLHGKIIATETT
+570 RKLHSKIIASETV
-583 KAADKVK
+583 KAADKAK
-590 AKEEAAAINAA
+590 AKEEAAALNAV
-601 ADQEEA
+601 ADKEEA
-607 AKAGAEGLTIT
+607 ADAVDEALKSATKHKLDDGAEAAE
-618 KKQDA
+618 DA
-623 NGKDNEEVETAE
+623 AP
-635 KDTADASPQ
+635 AP

-658 LKKRVAGGEKEEDVM
+658 LKKRVAAGEKEEDVV
-673 KEMAAVKEQQSSNI
+673 KAFAAAKEQ
-687 VGDKDQEEGEG
+687 G
-698 ASQSFKDDDNYI
+698 ASSADAAKNEEESEAAGQSFKDDDNYI

-732 VNAFAEA
+732 VNSFAEA

-791 SGVSMRKK
+791 SGVNVRKK
-799 QQVGEVYRRWQQKQ
+799 QEVGAVYRKWQQKQ
-813 HKRVAGGGEEVDDEE
+813 HKRVAGGGVEMEDDDDV
-828 GGGRKLDYRNGRKPR
+828 GGGKLDYRNGRKPR
-843 ANTAMASRSSVNKFA
+843 AGAAMTKRSSVNKFA
-858 KDELLSEGK
+858 KDELMSEGK

-878 RGAKVSSGAMSKRGK
+878 RGVKVTSGVRSKRGK

-903 PTRSKAIIKRR
+903 PTRSKAIIKR

>member
-1 RRLDVPLDR
+1 
-10 IGLNLSQLTLGTM
+10 M
-23 AGDDLLKK
+23 ASDDLLKK
-31 NKKKGSGAGAD
+31 GKKKGAAGGAD
-42 ANATTHGKSNGKGAG
+42 AGTTHGKSNGKGAG

-131 GLVLSPT
+131 AVVLSPT
-138 RELAVQTLRFAKQL
+138 RELAVQTLRFTKQL
-152 SKFTSLKISLIV
+152 SKFTTLKMALIV

-174 AIATNPD
+174 AIAANPD

-202 KSVEYVVFDEAD
+202 KAVEYVVFDEAD

-251 FARAGLSEP
+251 FARAGLSDP

-266 VESKISENLKMAFFT
+266 VENKISENLKMAFFT
-281 VRSLDKAALFLY
+281 VRSLDKPALFLY

-300 KGEQTIVFAATRHHV
+300 KDDQTIVFAATRHHV
-315 ELLHALLVA
+315 EFLHALLAA

-340 RKINIGK
+340 RKINLGK
-347 FRAKKTSLLIV
+347 FRAKKTNLLIV

-425 EDSSPEL
+425 EDSSPEE
-432 SAGAK
+432 SAGTK
-437 PYSLSTMRVA
+437 PYSLSTMRVE
-447 DVHYGAFPNDLIDQ
+447 DIHYGAFPNELIDQ
-461 ETEATQELMRNHPQV
+461 ENESIQELVRSHPQV
-476 SPLIKVCDNAYK
+476 SPLVKVCDNAYK

-497 SKLSIRRAKEL
+497 AKLSIRRGKEL

-517 QKEYVLDE
+517 QQEYVFDKTK
-525 AKVEKAAYI
+525 ADKVAYI

-570 RKLHGKIIATETT
+570 RKLHEKIIATEIT
-583 KAADKVK
+583 KAADKAK
-590 AKEEAAAINAA
+590 AKEEAATINAEADEKEA
-601 ADQEEA
+601 ADAADEGLTAVKKRKVDDEEDAEEA
-607 AKAGAEGLTIT
+607 APA
-618 KKQDA
+618 
-623 NGKDNEEVETAE
+623 
-635 KDTADASPQ
+635 P

-649 FLSKHERKQ
+649 FLSKFERKQ
-658 LKKRVAGGEKEEDVM
+658 LKKRVAAGEKEEEVM
-673 KEMAAVKEQQSSNI
+673 KAMAATKEQGASNAAR
-687 VGDKDQEEGEG
+687 DEDQEEGD
-698 ASQSFKDDDNYI
+698 AAQSFKDDDNYI
-710 GYMKEGDYTT
+710 GYMKDGDYTT
-720 EGFLAKNADGGK
+720 EGFLSKNADGGK

-791 SGVSMRKK
+791 SGVNVRKK
-799 QQVGEVYRRWQQKQ
+799 QQVGEVYRKWQQKQ
-813 HKRVAGGGEEVDDEE
+813 HKRVAGGGVEIEDDDDTSS
-828 GGGRKLDYRNGRKPR
+828 RKLDYRHGRKPR
-843 ANTAMASRSSVNKFA
+843 GGAAVMGKRSSVNKNA
-858 KDELLSEGK
+858 KDELMSEGK

-878 RGAKVSSGAMSKRGK
+878 RGVKVTSGVRSKRGK

-903 PTRSKAIIKRR
+903 PTRSKAIIKKR

>member
-1 RRLDVPLDR
+1 
-10 IGLNLSQLTLGTM
+10 M

-31 NKKKGSGAGAD
+31 GKKKGASGGAD
-42 ANATTHGKSNGKGAG
+42 GGTTHGKSSGKGAG

-67 PLVFRGVMAMG
+67 PPVFRGVMAMG

-115 PMVEKL
+115 PMLEKL

-131 GLVLSPT
+131 AVVLSPT

-152 SKFTSLKISLIV
+152 SKFTSLKMALIV

-174 AIATNPD
+174 AIAANPD

-190 MHLLQEIPDFNL
+190 MHHLQEIPDFNL
-202 KSVEYVVFDEAD
+202 KAVEYVVFDEAD

-251 FARAGLSEP
+251 FARAGLSDP

-266 VESKISENLKMAFFT
+266 VENKISENLKMAFFT
-281 VRSLDKAALFLY
+281 VRSLDKPALFLY

-315 ELLHALLVA
+315 EFLHALLAA

-340 RKINIGK
+340 RKINLGK

-398 SGTAFSFVDPDET
+398 SGTAFSFVDPDES

-432 SAGAK
+432 TDTK
-437 PYSLSTMRVA
+437 PYSLSEMRVE
-447 DVHYGAFPNDLIDQ
+447 DVHYGAFPNELIDQ
-461 ETEATQELMRNHPQV
+461 ENEAIQELMRSHPQV
-476 SPLIKVCDNAYK
+476 SPLVKVCDNAYK

-497 SKLSIRRAKEL
+497 SKLSIRRGKEL
-508 VVKKVHPLF
+508 AVKKMHPLF
-517 QKEYVLDE
+517 QKEYVLEKSKAD
-525 AKVEKAAYI
+525 KAAYI

-547 EIASGAHSSV
+547 EIAAGAHSSA

-590 AKEEAAAINAA
+590 AKEEAAALNAA
-601 ADQEEA
+601 ADEEEA
-607 AKAGAEGLTIT
+607 TGAT
-618 KKQDA
+618 
-623 NGKDNEEVETAE
+623 
-635 KDTADASPQ
+635 
-644 KKKAF
+644 F

-658 LKKRVAGGEKEEDVM
+658 LKKRVAAGEKEEDVM
-673 KEMAAVKEQQSSNI
+673 KELAATKEQGASTTDS
-687 VGDKDQEEGEG
+687 KDQDDDEG
-698 ASQSFKDDDNYI
+698 ASTFKDDENYI
-710 GYMKEGDYTT
+710 GYMKDGDYTT

-791 SGVSMRKK
+791 SGVSVRKK
-799 QQVGEVYRRWQQKQ
+799 QQVGEVYRKWQQKQ
-813 HKRVAGGGEEVDDEE
+813 HKRVAGGGVEMEDNDDA
-828 GGGRKLDYRNGRKPR
+828 GGRKLDYRNGRKPR
-843 ANTAMASRSSVNKFA
+843 GGAAMAKRSSVNKFA
-858 KDELLSEGK
+858 KDELMSEGK

-878 RGAKVSSGAMSKRGK
+878 RGVKVTSGVKSKRGK

-903 PTRSKAIIKRR
+903 PTRSKSIIKKR

>member
-1 RRLDVPLDR
+1 MQNQCFLTQLLPPTGIPSGSKYLAMASDDV
-10 IGLNLSQLTLGTM
+10 
-23 AGDDLLKK
+23 LKK
-31 NKKKGSGAGAD
+31 SKKKGLGNHTDTG
-42 ANATTHGKSNGKGAG
+42 TIHGKSNGKGAG
-57 VGGFQHLGLS
+57 IGGFQHLGLS
-67 PLVFRGVMAMG
+67 PLVFRGIMAMG

-121 KEHSTKIGVR
+121 QQHAMKIGVR
-131 GLVLSPT
+131 AVILSPT

-152 SKFTSLKISLIV
+152 AKFTSLKLALIV

-190 MHLLQEIPDFNL
+190 MHLLLEISDFDL
-202 KSVEYVVFDEAD
+202 KTVEYVVFDEAD

-231 MPTSRQTLLFSA
+231 MPTTRQTLLFSA

-251 FARAGLSEP
+251 FARAGLSDP

-266 VESKISENLKMAFFT
+266 VENKISENLKLVFFT
-281 VRSLDKAALFLY
+281 VRSLDKPALFLY

-300 KGEQTIVFAATRHHV
+300 KDDQTIVFAATRHHV
-315 ELLHALLVA
+315 EFLHALLAA

-340 RKINIGK
+340 RKINLGK

-425 EDSSPEL
+425 DDSSPEA
-432 SAGAK
+432 SAGTK
-437 PYSLSTMRVA
+437 PYSLQTMTVA
-447 DVHYGAFPNDLIDQ
+447 DVHYGAFPNELIDRENEAIQ
-461 ETEATQELMRNHPQV
+461 ETMRSHPQV
-476 SPLIKVCDNAYK
+476 SPLVKVCDNAHK

-508 VVKKVHPLF
+508 AVKKIHPLF
-517 QKEYVLDE
+517 QHEFVLDKSK
-525 AKVEKAAYI
+525 ADKAAYI
-534 DSLQTFRPPQTIF
+534 DSLLTFRPPQTIF
-547 EIASGAHSSV
+547 EIAAGAHSSA

-590 AKEEAAAINAA
+590 AKEEAACINAVA
-601 ADQEEA
+601 NKEEA
-607 AKAGAEGLTIT
+607 AGAVGEELT
-618 KKQDA
+618 A
-623 NGKDNEEVETAE
+623 
-635 KDTADASPQ
+635 
-644 KKKAF
+644 KKKEIDGADIIEEEAAVVLKKKVH

-658 LKKRVAGGEKEEDVM
+658 LKKRVAAGEKEEDVM
-673 KEMAAVKEQQSSNI
+673 KEMAAIKEQGANSIAKDN
-687 VGDKDQEEGEG
+687 DQEDGEG
-698 ASQSFKDDDNYI
+698 ASFKDDENYI
-710 GYMKEGDYTT
+710 GYMKDGDYTT
-720 EGFLAKNADGGK
+720 EGFLSKNADGGK

-761 ILHWDVRKKK
+761 ILHWDARKKK

-791 SGVSMRKK
+791 SGVNVRKK

-813 HKRVAGGGEEVDDEE
+813 HKRVAGGVEVDEDDDV
-828 GGGRKLDYRNGRKPR
+828 GSCKQDYRNGRKPR
-843 ANTAMASRSSVNKFA
+843 GGAAMANRSNVNKFA
-858 KDELLSEGK
+858 KDELMTEGK

-878 RGAKVSSGAMSKRGK
+878 RGVKVTSGVKSKRGK

-903 PTRSKAIIKRR
+903 PTRSKAIIKKR

>member
-1 RRLDVPLDR
+1 
-10 IGLNLSQLTLGTM
+10 M
-23 AGDDLLKK
+23 AADDLLKK
-31 NKKKGSGAGAD
+31 SQRTGATA
-42 ANATTHGKSNGKGAG
+42 ATAARTTHGKSNGKGAG

-88 SLPIVL
+88 SLPLVL

-115 PMVEKL
+115 PMIEQL

-131 GLVLSPT
+131 AVVLSPT

-152 SKFTSLKISLIV
+152 AKFTTLKMALIV

-174 AIATNPD
+174 AIAANPD
-181 VLVATPGRL
+181 VLIATPGRL
-190 MHLLQEIPDFNL
+190 MHHLQEIPDFNL
-202 KSVEYVVFDEAD
+202 KAVEYVVFDEAD

-251 FARAGLSEP
+251 FARAGLSDP

-266 VESKISENLKMAFFT
+266 LENKISENLKMTFFT
-281 VRSLDKAALFLY
+281 VRSLDKPAMFLY

-300 KGEQTIVFAATRHHV
+300 ADDQTIVFAATRHHV
-315 ELLHALLVA
+315 EFLHALLA
-324 NHIEASCA
+324 AHHIDASCA
-332 YGDMDQAS
+332 YGDMDSAS
-340 RKINIGK
+340 RKINLGK
-347 FRAKKTSLLIV
+347 FRAKKTKLLIV

-398 SGTAFSFVDPDET
+398 TGTAFSFVDPDET

-425 EDSSPEL
+425 EESSPEH
-432 SAGAK
+432 SK
-437 PYSLSTMRVA
+437 PYSLASMTVT
-447 DVHYGAFPNDLIDQ
+447 DIHYGAFPNELIDQ
-461 ETEATQELMRNHPQV
+461 ENETIAELLRSHPQV
-476 SPLIKVCDNAYK
+476 SPLVKVCDNAYK

-497 SKLSIRRAKEL
+497 SKLSIRRGKEL
-508 VVKKVHPLF
+508 ALKKVHPLF
-517 QKEYVLDE
+517 QQEYVLEKDK
-525 AKVEKAAYI
+525 AEKAAYI
-534 DSLQTFRPPQTIF
+534 DSLQCFRPPQTIF
-547 EIASGAHSSV
+547 EIAAGAHSSA
-557 KRSSPGVQMMVKK
+557 KRSSPAVQMMVKK
-570 RKLHGKIIATETT
+570 RKVHGKIITIETA
-583 KAADKVK
+583 KAGQQVK
-590 AKEEAAAINAA
+590 AKEEPAAMNEMV
-601 ADQEEA
+601 DKEEA
-607 AKAGAEGLTIT
+607 A
-618 KKQDA
+618 
-623 NGKDNEEVETAE
+623 
-635 KDTADASPQ
+635 DASGEGESTTKQ
-644 KKKAF
+644 QGDEEGATEWRVGAVKKKALY
-649 FLSKHERKQ
+649 LSKHERKQ
-658 LKKRVAGGEKEEDVM
+658 LKKRIAAGEKEQDIL
-673 KEMAAVKEQQSSNI
+673 KDLTAVKAQAATSAADST
-687 VGDKDQEEGEG
+687 DP
-698 ASQSFKDDDNYI
+698 ATSQATSFKDDANYI
-710 GYMKEGDYTT
+710 GYLQDGEYTT
-720 EGFLAKNADGGK
+720 EGMLAKTADGGK

-750 DEAIEMNKKRR
+750 DEAIAMNKKRR
-761 ILHWDVRKKK
+761 ILHWDTRKKK

-778 ELTSQG
+778 ELTSHG

-791 SGVSMRKK
+791 SGVNVRTKHK
-799 QQVGEVYRRWQQKQ
+799 VGEVYRRWQQKH
-813 HKRVAGGGEEVDDEE
+813 HKRVAGGGVEGDDARE
-828 GGGRKLDYRNGRKPR
+828 GKVDYRHGRKPAR
-843 ANTAMASRSSVNKFA
+843 GVASRPSVNKLA

-878 RGAKVSSGAMSKRGK
+878 RGVRVMVKKTTSKRGK

-903 PTRSKAIIKRR
+903 PTRSKAIIKKR

>member
-1 RRLDVPLDR
+1 
-10 IGLNLSQLTLGTM
+10 M
-23 AGDDLLKK
+23 ASDDLLKK
-31 NKKKGSGAGAD
+31 GKKKAAAGGAD
-42 ANATTHGKSNGKGAG
+42 AGTTHGKSNGKGAG

-131 GLVLSPT
+131 AVVLSPT
-138 RELAVQTLRFAKQL
+138 RELAVQTLRFTKQL
-152 SKFTSLKISLIV
+152 SKFTTLKMALIV

-174 AIATNPD
+174 AIAANPD

-202 KSVEYVVFDEAD
+202 KAVEYVVFDEAD

-251 FARAGLSEP
+251 FARAGLSDP

-266 VESKISENLKMAFFT
+266 VENKISENLKMAFFT
-281 VRSLDKAALFLY
+281 VRSLDKPALFLY

-300 KGEQTIVFAATRHHV
+300 KDDQTIVFAATRHHV
-315 ELLHALLVA
+315 EFLHALLAA

-340 RKINIGK
+340 RKINLGK
-347 FRAKKTSLLIV
+347 FRAKKTNLLIV

-425 EDSSPEL
+425 EDSSPEE
-432 SAGAK
+432 SAGTK
-437 PYSLSTMRVA
+437 PYSLSTMRVE
-447 DVHYGAFPNDLIDQ
+447 DIHYGAFPNELIDQ
-461 ETEATQELMRNHPQV
+461 ENESIQELVRSHPQV
-476 SPLIKVCDNAYK
+476 SPLVKVCDNAYK

-497 SKLSIRRAKEL
+497 AKLSIRRGKEL

-517 QKEYVLDE
+517 QQEYVFDKTK
-525 AKVEKAAYI
+525 ADKVAYI

-570 RKLHGKIIATETT
+570 RKLHEKIIATEIT
-583 KAADKVK
+583 KAADKAK
-590 AKEEAAAINAA
+590 AKEEAATINAEADEKEA
-601 ADQEEA
+601 ADAADEGLTAVKKQKVDDEEDAEEA
-607 AKAGAEGLTIT
+607 APA
-618 KKQDA
+618 
-623 NGKDNEEVETAE
+623 
-635 KDTADASPQ
+635 P

-649 FLSKHERKQ
+649 FLSKFERKQ
-658 LKKRVAGGEKEEDVM
+658 LKKRVAAGEKEEEVM
-673 KEMAAVKEQQSSNI
+673 KAMAATKEQGASNAAR
-687 VGDKDQEEGEG
+687 DEDQEEGD
-698 ASQSFKDDDNYI
+698 AAQSFKDDDNYI
-710 GYMKEGDYTT
+710 GYMKDGDYTT
-720 EGFLAKNADGGK
+720 EGFLSKNADGGK

-791 SGVSMRKK
+791 SGVNVRKK
-799 QQVGEVYRRWQQKQ
+799 QQVGEVYRKWQQKQ
-813 HKRVAGGGEEVDDEE
+813 HKRVAGGGVEIEDDDDTSS
-828 GGGRKLDYRNGRKPR
+828 RKLDYRHGRKPR
-843 ANTAMASRSSVNKFA
+843 GGAAVMGKRSSVNKNA
-858 KDELLSEGK
+858 KDELMSEGK

-878 RGAKVSSGAMSKRGK
+878 RGVKVTSGVRSKRGK

-903 PTRSKAIIKRR
+903 PTRSKAIIKKR

>member
-1 RRLDVPLDR
+1 MLQPAVTC
-10 IGLNLSQLTLGTM
+10 NSVM
-23 AGDDLLKK
+23 AGDDLLKG
-31 NKKKGSGAGAD
+31 KKKKAPD
-42 ANATTHGKSNGKGAG
+42 ASTTHGKSNGKGAG

-67 PLVFRGVMAMG
+67 PPVFRGVMAMG

-131 GLVLSPT
+131 GVVLSPT

-152 SKFTSLKISLIV
+152 AKFTSLKISLIV

-174 AIATNPD
+174 AIAANPD

-190 MHLLQEIPDFNL
+190 MHHLQEIPDFNL

-251 FARAGLSEP
+251 FARAGLSDP

-266 VESKISENLKMAFFT
+266 VENKISENLKLAFFT
-281 VRSLDKAALFLY
+281 VRSLDKPALFLY

-300 KGEQTIVFAATRHHV
+300 KDDQTIVFAATRHHV
-315 ELLHALLVA
+315 EFLHALLAA
-324 NHIEASCA
+324 NHIDASCA

-340 RKINIGK
+340 RKINLGK
-347 FRAKKTSLLIV
+347 FRAKKTNLLIV

-372 NVLNYSFPPTAKLF
+372 NVFNYSFPPTAKLF

-398 SGTAFSFVDPDET
+398 SGTAYSFVDPDET

-425 EDSSPEL
+425 EDSSPEE
-432 SAGAK
+432 SAGTK
-437 PYSLSTMRVA
+437 PYSLSTMTVK
-447 DVHYGAFPNDLIDQ
+447 DVHYGAFPNELIDQ
-461 ETEATQELMRNHPQV
+461 ETEYIQELLRSHPQV
-476 SPLIKVCDNAYK
+476 SPLVKVCDNAYK

-508 VVKKVHPLF
+508 AVKKVHPLF
-517 QKEYVLDE
+517 QKDYVLDKE
-525 AKVEKAAYI
+525 KVEKAAYI

-547 EIASGAHSSV
+547 EIAAGAHSSA

-570 RKLHGKIIATETT
+570 RKLHGKIIATETV
-583 KAADKVK
+583 KAADKAK
-590 AKEEAAAINAA
+590 AKEEAAALNAA
-601 ADQEEA
+601 ADKEEA
-607 AKAGAEGLTIT
+607 AEAGAEGLAHAKEQTEKT
-618 KKQDA
+618 QDA
-623 NGKDNEEVETAE
+623 EEAE
-635 KDTADASPQ
+635 EAAQPP

-658 LKKRVAGGEKEEDVM
+658 LKKRVAAGEKEEDVM
-673 KEMAAVKEQQSSNI
+673 KEFAAAKEQQASNA
-687 VGDKDQEEGEG
+687 DSDNQEVSEG
-698 ASQSFKDDDNYI
+698 AAQSFKDDDNYI
-710 GYMKEGDYTT
+710 GYMKDGEYTT

-791 SGVSMRKK
+791 SGVNVRKK
-799 QQVGEVYRRWQQKQ
+799 QQVGEVYRKWQQKQ
-813 HKRVAGGGEEVDDEE
+813 HKRVAGGGEEMGDDDDS
-828 GGGRKLDYRNGRKPR
+828 GRKLDYRNGRKPR
-843 ANTAMASRSSVNKFA
+843 AGAAMAKRSSVNKFA

-878 RGAKVSSGAMSKRGK
+878 RGVKVSSGAKSKRGK

>member
-1 RRLDVPLDR
+1 
-10 IGLNLSQLTLGTM
+10 M
-23 AGDDLLKK
+23 ASDDLLKK
-31 NKKKGSGAGAD
+31 GKKKGAAGGAD
-42 ANATTHGKSNGKGAG
+42 AGTTHGKSNGKGAG

-131 GLVLSPT
+131 AVVLSPT
-138 RELAVQTLRFAKQL
+138 RELAVQTLRFTKQL
-152 SKFTSLKISLIV
+152 SKFTTLKMALIV

-174 AIATNPD
+174 AIAANPD

-202 KSVEYVVFDEAD
+202 KAVEYVVFDEAD

-251 FARAGLSEP
+251 FARAGLSDP

-266 VESKISENLKMAFFT
+266 VENKISENLKMAFFT
-281 VRSLDKAALFLY
+281 VRSLDKPALFLY

-300 KGEQTIVFAATRHHV
+300 KDDQTIVFAATRHHV
-315 ELLHALLVA
+315 EFLHALLAA

-340 RKINIGK
+340 RKINLGK
-347 FRAKKTSLLIV
+347 FRAKKTNLLIV

-425 EDSSPEL
+425 EDSSPEE
-432 SAGAK
+432 SAGTK
-437 PYSLSTMRVA
+437 PYSLSTMRVE
-447 DVHYGAFPNDLIDQ
+447 DIHYGAFPNELIDQ
-461 ETEATQELMRNHPQV
+461 ENESIQELVRSHPQV
-476 SPLIKVCDNAYK
+476 SPLVKVCDNAYK

-497 SKLSIRRAKEL
+497 AKLSIRRGKEL

-517 QKEYVLDE
+517 QQEYVFDKTK
-525 AKVEKAAYI
+525 ADKVAYI

-570 RKLHGKIIATETT
+570 RKLHEKIIATEIT
-583 KAADKVK
+583 KAADKAK
-590 AKEEAAAINAA
+590 AKEEAATINAEADEKEA
-601 ADQEEA
+601 ADAADEGLTAVKKQKVDDEEDAEEA
-607 AKAGAEGLTIT
+607 APA
-618 KKQDA
+618 
-623 NGKDNEEVETAE
+623 
-635 KDTADASPQ
+635 P

-649 FLSKHERKQ
+649 FLSKFERKQ
-658 LKKRVAGGEKEEDVM
+658 LKKRVAAGEKEEEVM
-673 KEMAAVKEQQSSNI
+673 KAMAATKEQGASNAAR
-687 VGDKDQEEGEG
+687 DEDQEEGD
-698 ASQSFKDDDNYI
+698 AAQSFKDDDNYI
-710 GYMKEGDYTT
+710 GYMKDGDYTT
-720 EGFLAKNADGGK
+720 EGFLSKNADGGK

-791 SGVSMRKK
+791 SGVNVRKK
-799 QQVGEVYRRWQQKQ
+799 QQVGEVYRKWQQKQ
-813 HKRVAGGGEEVDDEE
+813 HKRVAGGGVEIEDDDDTSS
-828 GGGRKLDYRNGRKPR
+828 RKLDYRHGRKPR
-843 ANTAMASRSSVNKFA
+843 GGAAVMGKRSSVNKSA
-858 KDELLSEGK
+858 KDELMSEGK

-878 RGAKVSSGAMSKRGK
+878 RGVKVTSGVRSKRGK

-903 PTRSKAIIKRR
+903 PTRSKAIIKKR

>member
-1 RRLDVPLDR
+1 
-10 IGLNLSQLTLGTM
+10 M
-23 AGDDLLKK
+23 ASDDLLKK
-31 NKKKGSGAGAD
+31 GKKKGASGGAD
-42 ANATTHGKSNGKGAG
+42 GGTTHGKSSGKGAG

-131 GLVLSPT
+131 AVVLSPT
-138 RELAVQTLRFAKQL
+138 RELAVQTLRFTKLL
-152 SKFTSLKISLIV
+152 SKFTSLKLALIV

-174 AIATNPD
+174 AIAANPD

-202 KSVEYVVFDEAD
+202 KAVEYVVFDEAD

-251 FARAGLSEP
+251 FARAGLSDP

-266 VESKISENLKMAFFT
+266 VENKISENLKMAFFT
-281 VRSLDKAALFLY
+281 VRSLDKPALFLY

-300 KGEQTIVFAATRHHV
+300 KDDQTIVFAATRHHV
-315 ELLHALLVA
+315 EFLHALLAA

-340 RKINIGK
+340 RKINLGK
-347 FRAKKTSLLIV
+347 FRAKKTNLLIV

-425 EDSSPEL
+425 EDSSPEE
-432 SAGAK
+432 SPTTK
-437 PYSLSTMRVA
+437 PYSLDEMRVE
-447 DVHYGAFPNDLIDQ
+447 DVHYGAFPNELIDQ
-461 ETEATQELMRNHPQV
+461 ENEAIQELMRSHPQV
-476 SPLIKVCDNAYK
+476 SPLVKVCDNAYK

-497 SKLSIRRAKEL
+497 SKLSIRRGKEL

-517 QKEYVLDE
+517 QKEYVLEKSKAD
-525 AKVEKAAYI
+525 KAAYI

-547 EIASGAHSSV
+547 EIAAGAHTSA

-583 KAADKVK
+583 KAADKAK
-590 AKEEAAAINAA
+590 AKEETAAINAA
-601 ADQEEA
+601 ADEEEA
-607 AKAGAEGLTIT
+607 ADVAGEGLTSI
-618 KKQDA
+618 KKQKVDGENAEEDA
-623 NGKDNEEVETAE
+623 AEEA
-635 KDTADASPQ
+635 APAS
-644 KKKAF
+644 KKKTF

-658 LKKRVAGGEKEEDVM
+658 LKKRVAAGEKEEDVM
-673 KEMAAVKEQQSSNI
+673 KAFAAAKEQGVVSAS
-687 VGDKDQEEGEG
+687 KDEEDGED
-698 ASQSFKDDDNYI
+698 ASTFKDDENYI
-710 GYMKEGDYTT
+710 GYMKDGDYTT
-720 EGFLAKNADGGK
+720 EGFLSKNADGGK
-732 VNAFAEA
+732 VNSFAEA

-791 SGVSMRKK
+791 SGVSVRKK
-799 QQVGEVYRRWQQKQ
+799 QQVGEVYRKWQQKQ
-813 HKRVAGGGEEVDDEE
+813 HKRVAGGGVEVDDDDDTS
-828 GGGRKLDYRNGRKPR
+828 GRKLDYRNGRKPR
-843 ANTAMASRSSVNKFA
+843 GGAVMANRSSVNKFA
-858 KDELLSEGK
+858 KDELMSEGK

-878 RGAKVSSGAMSKRGK
+878 RGVKVTSGVKSKRGK

-903 PTRSKAIIKRR
+903 PTRSKAIIKKR

>member
-1 RRLDVPLDR
+1 
-10 IGLNLSQLTLGTM
+10 M

-31 NKKKGSGAGAD
+31 GKKKGAGGGAD
-42 ANATTHGKSNGKGAG
+42 AGTTHGKSNGKGAG

-131 GLVLSPT
+131 AVVLSPT

-152 SKFTSLKISLIV
+152 SKFTSLKMALIV

-174 AIATNPD
+174 AIAANPD

-202 KSVEYVVFDEAD
+202 KAVEYVVFDEAD

-251 FARAGLSEP
+251 FARAGLSDP

-266 VESKISENLKMAFFT
+266 VENKISENLKMAFFT
-281 VRSLDKAALFLY
+281 VRSLDKPALFLY
-293 MVREFLP
+293 MVREFVP
-300 KGEQTIVFAATRHHV
+300 KGDQTIVFAATRHHV
-315 ELLHALLVA
+315 EFLHALLAA

-340 RKINIGK
+340 RKINLGK

-425 EDSSPEL
+425 EDSSPEQ
-432 SAGAK
+432 SAGTK
-437 PYSLSTMRVA
+437 PYSLSTMRVE
-447 DVHYGAFPNDLIDQ
+447 DVHYGAFPNELIDQ
-461 ETEATQELMRNHPQV
+461 ENEAIQETVRSHPQV
-476 SPLIKVCDNAYK
+476 QPLVKVCDNAYK

-497 SKLSIRRAKEL
+497 SKNSIRRGKEL
-508 VVKKVHPLF
+508 AVKK
-517 QKEYVLDE
+517 
-525 AKVEKAAYI
+525 
-534 DSLQTFRPPQTIF
+534 TFRPPQTIF
-547 EIASGAHSSV
+547 EIAAGAHSSA

-590 AKEEAAAINAA
+590 AKEEASALNAVAEKEEATNAA
-601 ADQEEA
+601 DDGLTGKKQVEKDNTDEVAEEA
-607 AKAGAEGLTIT
+607 LA
-618 KKQDA
+618 
-623 NGKDNEEVETAE
+623 
-635 KDTADASPQ
+635 P

-658 LKKRVAGGEKEEDVM
+658 LKKRVAAGEKEEDVM
-673 KEMAAVKEQQSSNI
+673 KQFAAAKEQGTTST
-687 VGDKDQEEGEG
+687 DDQEEGDG
-698 ASQSFKDDDNYI
+698 ALFKDDENYI
-710 GYMKEGDYTT
+710 GYMKDGDYTT

-791 SGVSMRKK
+791 SGVSVRKK
-799 QQVGEVYRRWQQKQ
+799 QQVGEVYRKWQQKQ
-813 HKRVAGGGEEVDDEE
+813 HKRVAGGGVEMEDEDNA
-828 GGGRKLDYRNGRKPR
+828 GGRKLDYRNGRKPR
-843 ANTAMASRSSVNKFA
+843 GGAVMASRSSVNKHA
-858 KDELLSEGK
+858 KDELMSEGK

-878 RGAKVSSGAMSKRGK
+878 RGVKVSSGVKSKRGK

-903 PTRSKAIIKRR
+903 PTRSKAIIKKR

>member
-1 RRLDVPLDR
+1 
-10 IGLNLSQLTLGTM
+10 M

-31 NKKKGSGAGAD
+31 GKKKGAGGGAD
-42 ANATTHGKSNGKGAG
+42 AGTTHGKSNGKGAG

-67 PLVFRGVMAMG
+67 PPVFRGVMAMG

-131 GLVLSPT
+131 AVVLSPT

-152 SKFTSLKISLIV
+152 SKFTSLKMALIV

-174 AIATNPD
+174 AIAANPD

-190 MHLLQEIPDFNL
+190 MHHLQEIPDFNL
-202 KSVEYVVFDEAD
+202 KAVEYVVFDEAD

-251 FARAGLSEP
+251 FARAGLSDP

-266 VESKISENLKMAFFT
+266 VENKISENLKMAFFT
-281 VRSLDKAALFLY
+281 VRSLDKPALFLY

-315 ELLHALLVA
+315 EFLHALLAA

-340 RKINIGK
+340 RKINLGK

-425 EDSSPEL
+425 EDSSPEE
-432 SAGAK
+432 SAGTK
-437 PYSLSTMRVA
+437 PYSLSTMRVE
-447 DVHYGAFPNDLIDQ
+447 DVHYGAFPNELIDQ
-461 ETEATQELMRNHPQV
+461 ENEAIQETMRSHPQV
-476 SPLIKVCDNAYK
+476 SPLVKVCDNAYK

-497 SKLSIRRAKEL
+497 SKNSIRRGKEL
-508 VVKKVHPLF
+508 AVKKVHPLF
-517 QKEYVLDE
+517 QQEYVLDKSK
-525 AKVEKAAYI
+525 ADKAAYI

-547 EIASGAHSSV
+547 EIAAGAHSSA

-583 KAADKVK
+583 KAADKAK
-590 AKEEAAAINAA
+590 AKEEATALNAA
-601 ADQEEA
+601 AENEEA
-607 AKAGAEGLTIT
+607 ADATDDKLTGTMNDEDNKEEAE
-618 KKQDA
+618 
-623 NGKDNEEVETAE
+623 EEAP
-635 KDTADASPQ
+635 AP

-658 LKKRVAGGEKEEDVM
+658 LKKRVAAGEKEEDVM
-673 KEMAAVKEQQSSNI
+673 KEFAAAKEQGTANTESP
-687 VGDKDQEEGEG
+687 EEGEG
-698 ASQSFKDDDNYI
+698 ATFKDDENYI
-710 GYMKEGDYTT
+710 GYMKDGDYTT

-791 SGVSMRKK
+791 SGVNVRKK
-799 QQVGEVYRRWQQKQ
+799 QQVGEVYRKWQQKQ
-813 HKRVAGGGEEVDDEE
+813 HKRVAGSGVEMDDDDT
-828 GGGRKLDYRNGRKPR
+828 GGRKLDYRNGRKPR
-843 ANTAMASRSSVNKFA
+843 GGAVMAKRSGVNKHA
-858 KDELLSEGK
+858 KDELMSEGK

-878 RGAKVSSGAMSKRGK
+878 RGVKVTSGVKSKRGK

-903 PTRSKAIIKRR
+903 PTRSKAIIKKR